1 MLDLT
6 QKFIEKEEKI
16 VFFGDSLTFS
26 DPGYV
31 SILQERLPD
40 NTIINS
46 GVGGDKTTTA
56 LMRFQKDVLDHKP
69 DALSIFFGA
78 NDGAIGRGR
87 WADEP
92 MLSPEAFKTNLI
104 WMTHIARLNGIKK
117 VSITVPFASLEGQCL
132 WEHGNVMHNYCM
144 AAREA
149 ADTMHAYCVPLDVAF
164 LEEWQKHPGHTGV
177 LLTKEG
183 CHPTMDGYRLVADT
197 FMKAWNLND

>member
-1 MLDLT
+1 MIDFS
-6 QKFIEKEEKI
+6 QKFIEKGEKI

-26 DPGYV
+26 NPGYV

-40 NTIINS
+40 NEIINS

-56 LMRFQKDVLDHKP
+56 LVRFKQDVLDHNP
-69 DALSIFFGA
+69 DVLSIFFGA
-78 NDGAIGRGR
+78 NDSVIGRHC

-92 MLSPEAFKTNLI
+92 MLPPEAFKTNLI

-117 VSITVPFASLEGQCL
+117 ISITIPFAALEGPELFSQ
-132 WEHGNVMHNYCM
+132 GNILGQYCI

-149 ADTMHAYCVPLDVAF
+149 ASVMNTYYVPLDAAF
-164 LEEWQKHPGHTGV
+164 VEEWHKHPGHTGV

-183 CHPTMDGYRLVADT
+183 CHPTIEGYKLIADT
-197 FMKAWNLND
+197 FMKAWNLEA